1 MVGQEAAKNFFS
13 FFDVFRKISKHC
25 LNIRYLLRL
34 KRTLSYK
41 NLAVFPFGNIYFFF
55 ISAGLDTWSQGD

>member
-1 MVGQEAAKNFFS
+1 MNESMNELINRVYL
-13 FFDVFRKISKHC
+13 KIWNSPHH
-25 LNIRYLLRL
+25 LNIKL
-34 KRTLSYK
+34 LSYK